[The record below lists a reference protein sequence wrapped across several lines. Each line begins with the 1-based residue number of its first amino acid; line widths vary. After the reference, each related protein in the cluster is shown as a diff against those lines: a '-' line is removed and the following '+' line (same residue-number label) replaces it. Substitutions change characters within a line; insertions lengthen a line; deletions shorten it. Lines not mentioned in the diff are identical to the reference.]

1 MCALDT
7 VYLSPNFLST
17 CLFPASIRE
26 ISHKMCWMPDSSDI
40 CGAQFLYASHSLH
53 LTTLCAQFHI
63 VIYSW
68 SPQNLPDSSSSS
80 PTSCLIPLLLFNW
93 QPREKKASRR
103 EKVSGPNYGRG
114 PRLFAFGR
122 SCQSLQLC
130 SVVELVLA
138 AEELLCSCQSG
149 GLMLLL
155 RGNECR
161 GRGQQS
167 SVRRPPGCFK

>member
-17 CLFPASIRE
+17 RLFPASIRE

-103 EKVSGPNYGRG
+103 EKVSGP
-114 PRLFAFGR
+114 
-122 SCQSLQLC
+122 SCGGAHVSSHSGEAAKVSSCVVLWSSSSLLK
-130 SVVELVLA
+130 SSSA
-138 AEELLCSCQSG
+138 A
-149 GLMLLL
+149 
-155 RGNECR
+155 
-161 GRGQQS
+161 
-167 SVRRPPGCFK
+167 VRAAA